1 MISHIHGQGGRMAHY
16 HNQNS
21 TKTTCYLLFDE
32 RMALHRPPTSV
43 FKRYPEE
50 ETDVLGPCEN
60 SSRIIALYR
69 RMMELEDRLV
79 NSNSKLQTAARRFIS
94 LNPKFC
100 KRSTLLLAHT
110 ERHVENMLRT
120 STMTNQELDEL
131 CEKDNDLYYCRDTF
145 LAASLAAGGVVTA
158 CDAVLSAAETG
169 IGPTRAIG
177 TSQTIK
183 MIISFRLLHESKN

>member
-1 MISHIHGQGGRMAHY
+1 MISQNYHGYGGRMTHC
-16 HNQNS
+16 HNQHS
-21 TKTTCYLLFDE
+21 TRTCYLLFDE
-32 RMALHRPPTSV
+32 RMALHRPPQAV
-43 FKRYPEE
+43 FKQFPEE
-50 ETDVLGPCEN
+50 ETDVVGPCEN

-69 RMMELEDRLV
+69 KMMELEDRLV
-79 NSNSKLQTAARRFIS
+79 YSNSKLQTAARRFIS

-120 STMTNQELDEL
+120 STMTNQELNEL

-177 TSQTIK
+177 TSQTIE
-183 MIISFRLLHESKN
+183 ISVIVSSTYESK